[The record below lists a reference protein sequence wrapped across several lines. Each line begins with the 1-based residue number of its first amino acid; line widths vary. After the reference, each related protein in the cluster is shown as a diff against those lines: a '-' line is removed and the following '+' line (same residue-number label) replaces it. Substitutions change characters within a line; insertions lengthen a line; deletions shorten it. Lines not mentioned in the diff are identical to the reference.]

1 MRLIQHPCAV
11 YPHPVLYDGRLE
23 RAGFNPLLS
32 AFLGLV
38 LAFILFQGISTIMTV
53 VMLVFVRDISL
64 EALLADM
71 PAVLEAHAGDLII
84 ANTVGQVFGLLIP
97 GIWFARLHSS
107 TWPAFLRLNGV
118 DPRFVILSVIGLVA
132 LIPLVQTLGTWS
144 DSLPWPDSIRFFEK
158 QQMDLI
164 ERILLQDFSLL
175 FSISMLALT
184 PAICEEVLFRGYV
197 QRQAERSLG
206 IFWGIAFS
214 GIVFGLYHLRLTQ
227 ALPLSVLGIFL
238 TWMTWRSGSLV
249 PAILVHLANNAFAAI
264 LGKMSAEG
272 RIEADLETFEIP
284 WSILFVSLVVLVVV
298 LFAMNRM
305 GAAASL
311 HHQPEGGA
319 GDDTQNE
326 DR

>member
-1 MRLIQHPCAV
+1 MTDSH
-11 YPHPVLYDGRLE
+11 VLYDGRLE
-23 RAGFNPLLS
+23 RARFHPLL
-32 AFLGLV
+32 AALMGLV
-38 LAFILFQGISTIMTV
+38 LAFVLFQGISTITALAV
-53 VMLVFVRDISL
+53 LVFVRGVGLD
-64 EALLADM
+64 ALLTDL
-71 PAVLEAHAGDLII
+71 PAVLEQHAGDLIVG
-84 ANTVGQVFGLLIP
+84 NTVGQVFGLLLP

-107 TWPAFLRLNGV
+107 TWPAFLRLRGI
-118 DPRFVILSVIGLVA
+118 DTRFVLLSLMGLLA
-132 LIPLVQTLGTWS
+132 IIPVVQVLGSWS
-144 DSLPWPDSIRFFEK
+144 DLLPWPDSIRAFEQ

-164 ERILLQDFSLL
+164 ERILMRDFPLA

-238 TWMTWRSGSLV
+238 AWITWRSGSLI

-264 LGKMSAEG
+264 LGKMSATG
-272 RIEADLETFEIP
+272 RLEADLETFEMP
-284 WSILFVSLVVLVVV
+284 MSIFFVSLVILVVV
-298 LFAMNRM
+298 ILAMNR
-305 GAAASL
+305 L
-311 HHQPEGGA
+311 PTHGGA
-319 GDDTQNE
+319 SYAERTE